1 MSLFIDTSIEF
12 EKVAAEVELPEDP
25 NQWPQEIL
33 DELYKQVPFIADFQP
48 HVVMDKVDAE
58 RAYGLGNVEIANKSE
73 AQVGTDPSMMQAA
86 GIRTVRIPIIIR
98 EGKLFTFD
106 VLINDSA
113 KALPLT
119 ESRMR
124 QALFRPQAFDVT
136 SQTPGDQSMIGQ
148 LYPPYRQNYGFGG
161 GGLTVPADGMGKQS
175 SALEEFLVKDAGV
188 KRTARIVKSLTAK
201 GMGMEGD
208 AIPKGLEGL
217 AEAGKRAVSKLE
229 RRGARGGPGEGH
241 MMEHVLPAIEAGRA
255 KFLKKTGSILE
266 AILPTINESDL
277 SNFWGAFDHEPGVQ
291 AAFVKNASAC
301 GWAVQL
307 LSGASM
313 HKVASVASFIKPDVI
328 QIVKDYDGYT
338 VKTASSKY
346 WDVRQERYNRARL
359 IQDFGEKVAL
369 AADTAGAV
377 TMAEDTAPAPAPE
390 EPSTAINVSRAG
402 VYKVMDDK
410 GRELT
415 GYVIPNLI
423 DMDGLPVPL
432 ALFTN
437 GSQTTVQSDIIGEPV
452 ASGANLPVGE
462 PGGTGAFFVV
472 ADDGTIQAT
481 LPMTLQG
488 STSMEG
494 EPRTFVGE
502 TYDGR
507 PAQVSLQPNIQNP
520 VGMEAEGKLLLPAH
534 WKWTPMDK
542 ADHVVLEGGEDAE
555 GPPEEAGA
563 PVAMPAPAP
572 EASEGPPVKAAS
584 VYVRSDLSTFSFA
597 GEPVEKLASEER
609 EFLDVDQAMFLLAG
623 LGVDQAHGVRKLAE
637 AMAGAPVR
645 VQVGRMIKTAE
656 EQNAAAY
663 ERARLLMEHIPQLRK
678 NLVKEAAH
686 LPDPMAVD
694 TVLSLNFINPEN
706 LMTFVGYLPMI
717 DSAQSKLC
725 ELLIAA
731 RVGMQEIPISAL
743 ERAVRATEEVI
754 EGLKVVAFQ
763 GQ

>member
-1 MSLFIDTSIEF
+1 MNLFIDTDLEF

-58 RAYGLGNVEIANKSE
+58 RAYGFGNVEIANKSE

-86 GIRTVRIPIIIR
+86 GIRTVRIPIVIR

-106 VLINDSA
+106 LLINDSA

-175 SALEEFLVKDAGV
+175 SA
-188 KRTARIVKSLTAK
+188 
-201 GMGMEGD
+201 
-208 AIPKGLEGL
+208 
-217 AEAGKRAVSKLE
+217 
-229 RRGARGGPGEGH
+229 
-241 MMEHVLPAIEAGRA
+241 
-255 KFLKKTGSILE
+255 SILE
-266 AILPTINESDL
+266 AILPTINDEDSAR
-277 SNFWGAFDHEPGVQ
+277 FWAAFDHAPGVQ
-291 AAFVKNASAC
+291 AAFVKNANAC
-301 GWAVQL
+301 GWAIQL
-307 LSGASM
+307 LAGAAPT
-313 HKVASVASFIKPDVI
+313 KTASVRDFVKPDVV
-328 QIVKDYDGYT
+328 QVVKDHDGYT

-346 WDVRQERYNRARL
+346 WDVRLEKCGRAEVIRR
-359 IQDFGEKVAL
+359 FGEKVAL

-377 TMAEDTAPAPAPE
+377 TMADDTAPAPAPE
-390 EPSTAINVSRAG
+390 EPSTAINISRAG

-423 DMDGLPVPL
+423 DVDGLPVPL

-437 GSQTTVQSDIIGEPV
+437 GSQTTVQSDIVGEPV

-462 PGGTGAFFVV
+462 PGGTGAFFDV
-472 ADDGTIQAT
+472 AQDGTIQAT

-488 STSMEG
+488 SASMEG
-494 EPRTFVGE
+494 EPQTFMGE

-507 PAQVSLQPNIQNP
+507 PVQVSLQPNIQNP
-520 VGMEAEGKLLLPAH
+520 VGMEAEGKLLLPEH

-555 GPPEEAGA
+555 GPPEELGA
-563 PVAMPAPAP
+563 PATPAPAP
-572 EASEGPPVKAAS
+572 EAAEGPPVKAAS
-584 VYVRSDLSTFSFA
+584 ASVFIRSDDSTFSFA

-609 EFLDVDQAMFLLAG
+609 SFLDVDQAMFLLAG
-623 LGVDQAHGVRKLAE
+623 LGVDQQHGLRKLAE
-637 AMAGAPVR
+637 SMSGAPAR
-645 VQVGRMIKTAE
+645 VYVGRMIKTAA
-656 EQNAAAY
+656 EQNAEAF
-663 ERARLLMEHIPQLRK
+663 ERAKAFMEHIPHLRQ
-678 NLVKEAAH
+678 NLIKEAAH

-706 LMTFVGYLPMI
+706 LMTFVGYLPVI

-725 ELLIAA
+725 ELLLAA
-731 RVGMQEIPISAL
+731 RLGLQEVPISAL

-754 EGLKVVAFQ
+754 EGLKVIAFQ